1 MLLSRVASGR
11 WSSSGGHNIFV
22 VDARKA
28 HTDLL
33 NEIFSWHCASAGN
46 MHKTEAKSPRHLSR
60 THEMGSLPRGIL
72 RCVVHGDGVVSVG
85 VGSKLGVGPTVKRRE
100 SFFVKEI
107 SRLGLARTPS
117 PVLVGWRG
125 LSGGVTRRF

>member
-46 MHKTEAKSPRHLSR
+46 VHKTEAKSPRHLSR

-85 VGSKLGVGPTVKRRE
+85 VGSKLGVGPLSNGEKASLFKKSVASDLHELR
-100 SFFVKEI
+100 V
-107 SRLGLARTPS
+107 
-117 PVLVGWRG
+117 
-125 LSGGVTRRF
+125 LSG